1 MYALLASLRKRLFK
15 ILAVLLISFCPLTG
29 FAGKTVVP
37 DNIPGT
43 IKVSAED
50 VINMINN
57 IPNLIIIDS
66 RMQNDRHH
74 GYIEGSI
81 GLSDVE
87 TDCDSLSKHIP
98 KKSTPVTFYCNGIKC
113 GRSVKAAKIALECGY
128 NRLYWYR
135 GGFQDWKEKG
145 YPYMTH

>member
-1 MYALLASLRKRLFK
+1 MYVFVSLKKRLL
-15 ILAVLLISFCPLTG
+15 ILSVLLVSSWPLTG

-50 VINMINN
+50 IINLLETV
-57 IPNLIIIDS
+57 PNLIIIDS
-66 RMQNDRHH
+66 RMQNDRKH
-74 GYIEGSI
+74 GFIEGSI

-98 KKSTPVTFYCNGIKC
+98 KKSTPTIFYCNGIKC

-128 NRLYWYR
+128 NSLYWYR
-135 GGFQDWKEKG
+135 GGFQDWKDNG
-145 YPYMTH
+145 YPYLTR